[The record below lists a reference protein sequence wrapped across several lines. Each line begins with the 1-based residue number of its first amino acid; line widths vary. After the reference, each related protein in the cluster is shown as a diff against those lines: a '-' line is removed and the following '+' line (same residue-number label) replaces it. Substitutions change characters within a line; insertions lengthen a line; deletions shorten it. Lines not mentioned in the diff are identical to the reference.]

1 MVADT
6 VEYDT
11 DDYRPISTLAV
22 LSLIAGCSSVLALI
36 NQILWVIPLLAV
48 GVSIAAIRDTSVQG
62 SQKSGRGVALIGLAL
77 SVGFGVQ
84 SFTVFSGNTLID
96 RSRARETVSRWHRV
110 IRAGDWDM
118 AYGFCAPGIVP
129 LDETYL
135 EDRNHDEH
143 HHDGADSRKQYEIKA
158 LQKIPAIRALA
169 ACNQLMFSSIE
180 TDNRQSPGSLRVTV
194 DVSECKQ
201 HSENRIPL
209 VVEIW
214 LNHKTQNEP
223 QIGKSTAALQTVE
236 RWQVIRVDPAE

>member
-36 NQILWVIPLLAV
+36 SQILWVIPLLAV

-169 ACNQLMFSSIE
+169 ACNQIMFSSIE
-180 TDNRQSPGSLRVTV
+180 ADNQQSSGSLRVTV

-201 HSENRIPL
+201 HSDNRLPRVI
-209 VVEIW
+209 EIW

-223 QIGKSTAALQTVE
+223 QVGQSPAALQAVE
-236 RWQVIRVDPAE
+236 RWQVIRVNPSE

>member
-1 MVADT
+1 MIADT
-6 VEYDT
+6 VEYDA

-48 GVSIAAIRDTSVQG
+48 GISIAAIRDTSVQG

-96 RSRARETVSRWHRV
+96 RSRARETISRWHRV
-110 IRAGDWDM
+110 IQAGDWDM
-118 AYGFCAPGIVP
+118 AYGFCAPGIIP

-135 EDRNHDEH
+135 EGRN
-143 HHDGADSRKQYEIKA
+143 HDGADSRKQYEIKA

-180 TDNRQSPGSLRVTV
+180 TDNRQSLGSLRVSV

-201 HSENRIPL
+201 HSENKLPL

-223 QIGKSTAALQTVE
+223 QIGKSTAALQAVE
-236 RWQVIRVDPAE
+236 RWQVIRVDPSE